1 MKRRNVVWVENLF
14 AKSTNMSRI
23 GKKPVF
29 LPAGVTAEIAN
40 DKVTVK
46 GPKGSLTLNLHA
58 HAHVAQSAGD
68 SGSAQLDVTVDD
80 PENDDRAI
88 WGTMRAILQKMV
100 KGVTE
105 GYTKTL
111 ELNGVGF
118 KMNLKGQGL
127 VFSLGFSHDVEY
139 PLPEGVAAKIE
150 TNTLT
155 LSGIDDE
162 AVGRAAAEIRSL
174 KKPEP
179 YKGKGFKYSDE
190 VIRRKAGKAA
200 KSEK

>member
-1 MKRRNVVWVENLF
+1 MVNLF

-23 GKKPVF
+23 GKKPIF
-29 LPAGVTAEIAN
+29 LPAGVTAE
-40 DKVTVK
+40 VK
-46 GPKGSLTLNLHA
+46 PHEVIIKGAKGTLSLTLHPHA
-58 HAHVAQSAGD
+58 TVTQSTGEK
-68 SGSAQLDVTVDD
+68 GVQLDVTVQD
-80 PENDDRAI
+80 PEGDDRAV
-88 WGTMRAILQKMV
+88 WGTMRALVAQMV

-105 GYTKTL
+105 GYVKTL

-118 KMNLKGQGL
+118 KMALKGQGL
-127 VFSLGFSHDVEY
+127 NMSLGFSHDVDY
-139 PLPEGVAAKIE
+139 ALPAGVTASIAA
-150 TNTLT
+150 NVLT
-155 LSGIDDE
+155 LSGVDAQ

-190 VIRRKAGKAA
+190 VVRRKAGKAA

>member
-1 MKRRNVVWVENLF
+1 
-14 AKSTNMSRI
+14 MSRI

-46 GPKGSLTLNLHA
+46 GPKGALTLALHA
-58 HAHVAQSAGD
+58 HAHVAQSAD
-68 SGSAQLDVTVDD
+68 STGMAQLDVTVND

-88 WGTMRAILQKMV
+88 WGTMRALLNKMV

-105 GYTKTL
+105 GYAKTL

-118 KMNLKGQGL
+118 KMNLKGKGL
-127 VFSLGFSHDVEY
+127 LMSLGFSHDVEY
-139 PLPEGVAAKIE
+139 ELPEGVVAKIE
-150 TNTLT
+150 GNVLT
-155 LSGIDDE
+155 LSGIDAE